1 MRQRNPQIILL
12 LMLIGFSIMHVTAQ
26 DKSHHAS
33 HGIEA
38 GQRIT
43 LNGMWNFKA
52 DYYDKGIV
60 QNWYAANFNDAG
72 WDQLPVPGNW
82 DIRNEYADF
91 SGKGWYRTAFNSPSK
106 IGGNIV
112 RLNFEAVGIAYKV
125 WLNDVLIGAVS
136 GGFLSHDFDITSLIK
151 VGLKNTLVVCADNSF
166 RSGAYWSWG
175 GIRRPVTLLVDDPLH
190 IKSVKIVAT
199 PNLKKGTAAITFN
212 AAIFNSNP
220 ANEIVDLWYEVSF
233 KGKPVKSGLK
243 KITLINGNT
252 NSAEINCSLAAKD
265 VQLWHFDFPNLYNLK
280 VQIRKGNTI
289 LHEINDRFGIR
300 TIEIADGK
308 FLLNGESVRAMGLNW
323 VADDRLTGNTLQ
335 PEVFKRD
342 IDNMKT
348 LGVNITRL
356 SHMPLPKD
364 LYDYLDEKGILVIA
378 EIPLWGTTSLTDPAN
393 PTARQWMRQLVNN
406 HFNHPSIIGWCVGN
420 EIGDK
425 SKNTKVMEYGEKAI
439 RYVKDSLDNSRL
451 VVLVSHTA
459 NHQKEDPSQF
469 GDFVPY
475 NTYGAWGKNVASV
488 NNNQPGKL
496 IFVSE
501 CGGNLIGE
509 DINTSTGNF
518 PEMFNEIRNR
528 EYCFGASL
536 WTYNDYR
543 SDYRTSNLSWD
554 SKISQNR
561 DWGVVDV
568 YGNKKRAFEIIRKEF
583 APFRLLSVKSNN
595 NTTEV
600 NLMPRNKLDLPAYT
614 LRQYKLVCEDF
625 GDDFKVIKK
634 TTITIQTV
642 NPGDTSFTKSFA
654 NEINKQAI
662 TARKISVVSPT
673 NYTLMDTTIFFAIPQ
688 KPVIK
693 AVFNNGNKIR
703 VVFDHVNSAS
713 EYKLQYGD
721 NELSK
726 STINTIDNYMETDQ
740 LPVGNNIG
748 KVYQVQLVAINS
760 FGEAKSE
767 IYKEAI
773 NSYGKLP
780 PVIKGVTAFQ
790 NGISIGYSSEKG
802 EYRYQVQ
809 YSTSQDFLLDTH
821 IMQVKNKGACY
832 IPDLKAGLTYYVRMS
847 VFEQYEVQSK
857 WSEAYKATL

>member
-1 MRQRNPQIILL
+1 MVQKISPIILL
-12 LMLIGFSIMHVTAQ
+12 VAFFIFSVMHLTAQ
-26 DKSHHAS
+26 DNSPHS
-33 HGIEA
+33 NQDIQA
-38 GQRIT
+38 GQIIS

-52 DYYDKGIV
+52 DYYGKGET
-60 QNWYAANFNDAG
+60 QQWFSSSFNDAG
-72 WDQLPVPGNW
+72 WDRLAVPGNW

-91 SGKGWYRTAFNSPSK
+91 SGKGWYRTVFNSPAGIAGKS
-106 IGGNIV
+106 V

-125 WLNDVLIGAVS
+125 WLNGVLIGDIS
-136 GGFLSHDFDITSLIK
+136 GGFLSNDFDVTKL
-151 VGLKNTLVVCADNSF
+151 LKEGFKNSLVVCADNSF

-175 GIRRPVTLLVDDPLH
+175 GIRRPVTLLVDDPMH
-190 IKSVKIVAT
+190 IESVKITAT
-199 PNLKKGTAAITFN
+199 PDLKKGTAAISFN
-212 AAIFNSNP
+212 AAFSNGNQVNEVVDLVYELSSKGKLIKIGSQKITFVNSNIKT
-220 ANEIVDLWYEVSF
+220 A
-233 KGKPVKSGLK
+233 
-243 KITLINGNT
+243 KINF
-252 NSAEINCSLAAKD
+252 SLAAKD

-280 VQIRKGNTI
+280 VQIKKGSTI
-289 LHEINDRFGIR
+289 VHEINDRFGIR
-300 TIEIADGK
+300 KVEITGGR

-342 IDNMKT
+342 IDNMKA

-364 LYDYLDEKGILVIA
+364 VYDYLDEKGILVIA
-378 EIPLWGTTSLTDPAN
+378 EIPLWGTTKLTDPDN
-393 PTARQWMRQLVNN
+393 PIARQWMRQLVNN
-406 HFNHPSIIGWCVGN
+406 HFNHPAIIGWCVGN

-439 RYVKDSLDNSRL
+439 QFVKDSLDNSRL

-488 NNNQPGKL
+488 HNNQPGKL
-496 IFVSE
+496 IFISE

-518 PEMFNEIRNR
+518 PEMFNELRNL

-583 APFRLLSVKSNN
+583 SPFRSLTVKNN
-595 NTTEV
+595 NNSTEV
-600 NLMPRNKLDLPAYT
+600 NLQPRNRLDLPAYT
-614 LRQYKLVCEDF
+614 LKEYKLVCEDI
-625 GDDFKVIKK
+625 GKEGQSLKRSA
-634 TTITIQTV
+634 ITIQTV
-642 NPGDTSFTKSFA
+642 NPGDPAFTKSFA
-654 NEINKQAI
+654 QEVSNQAI
-662 TARKISVVSPT
+662 AARKISLVSPT
-673 NYTLMDTTIFFAIPQ
+673 SYTLMDTTIYYTVPQ
-688 KPVIK
+688 VPVIK

-703 VVFDHVNSAS
+703 VVFDHVNFAS
-713 EYKLQYGD
+713 EYKLLYGES
-721 NELSK
+721 ELNI
-726 STINTIDNYMETDQ
+726 STVNTIDNYIETAK
-740 LPVGNNIG
+740 LPAIGNIG
-748 KVYQVQLVAINS
+748 KVYQVQLVAINH
-760 FGEAKSE
+760 FGESKSV
-767 IYKEAI
+767 IHKEAI
-773 NSYGKLP
+773 TNYGKLP
-780 PVIKGVTAFQ
+780 PVIKGVTVFQ
-790 NGISIGYSSEKG
+790 NGISLGYSSEKG
-802 EYRYQVQ
+802 EYRYEVQ
-809 YSTSQDFLLDTH
+809 YSTSPGFSSDTH

-832 IPDLKAGLTYYVRMS
+832 IPDLKQGLTYYVRMC
-847 VFEQYEVQSK
+847 VFEQYEVQSE
-857 WSEAYKATL
+857 WSETYEVKL

>member
-1 MRQRNPQIILL
+1 MNRKIRQIALL
-12 LMLIGFSIMHVTAQ
+12 IVFLSFSTMHVTAQ
-26 DKSHHAS
+26 KKSFIS
-33 HGIEA
+33 KTVIQT
-38 GQRIT
+38 GQKIS

-52 DYYDKGIV
+52 DYYDKGV
-60 QNWYAANFNDAG
+60 AQNWYAAILNDAG

-82 DIRNEYADF
+82 DIRNEYSDF
-91 SGKGWYRTAFNSPSK
+91 SGRGWYRTVFNSPADIAGK
-106 IGGNIV
+106 RV

-125 WLNDVLIGAVS
+125 WVNNVLIGDLS
-136 GGFLSHDFDITSLIK
+136 GGFLSNDFDITKL
-151 VGLKNTLVVCADNSF
+151 LKDGYKNNLVVCADNSF

-175 GIRRPVTLLVDDPLH
+175 GIRRPVTLLVDDPMH
-190 IKSVKIVAT
+190 IESVKIVTT
-199 PNLKKGTAAITFN
+199 PDLKKGTAAITFN

-220 ANEIVDLWYEVSF
+220 ANEMVDLWYEVSF
-233 KGKPVKSGLK
+233 KGKPLKSGSK
-243 KITLINGNT
+243 KITVINSYT

-265 VQLWHFDFPNLYNLK
+265 VQLWHFDFPNLYDLK
-280 VQIRKGNTI
+280 VQIKKGNTI

-364 LYDYLDEKGILVIA
+364 VYDYLDEKGILVIA
-378 EIPLWGTTSLTDPAN
+378 EIPLWGTTNLTDPAN

-425 SKNTKVMEYGEKAI
+425 RKNTKVMEYGEKAI
-439 RYVKDSLDNSRL
+439 RFVKDSLDNSRL

-488 NNNQPGKL
+488 HNNQPGKL

-518 PEMFNEIRNR
+518 PEMFNEFRNR

-583 APFRLLSVKSNN
+583 APFRSLTVKSSNN
-595 NTTEV
+595 ITEV
-600 NLMPRNKLDLPAYT
+600 NLQPRNKLDLPAYT
-614 LRQYKLVCEDF
+614 LREYQLVCEDI

-634 TTITIQTV
+634 TAITIQTV
-642 NPGDTSFTKSFA
+642 NPGDTSFSKSFA
-654 NEINKQAI
+654 QEFSKQAI
-662 TARKISVVSPT
+662 AAKKISVVSPT
-673 NYTLMDTTIFFAIPQ
+673 NYTLMDTTIYFAIPQ
-688 KPVIK
+688 KPAIK

-703 VVFDHVNSAS
+703 VVFDHVNFAS
-713 EYKLQYGD
+713 GYKMLYGE

-726 STINTIDNYMETDQ
+726 SAVNTIDNYMETDQ

-767 IYKEAI
+767 IYMEAI

-790 NGISIGYSSEKG
+790 NGISIGYGSEKG

-809 YSTSQDFLLDTH
+809 YSTSPDFLLDTH

-832 IPDLKAGLTYYVRMS
+832 IPDLKTGLTYYVRMS
-847 VFEQYEVQSK
+847 VFEQYEVQSE
-857 WSEAYKATL
+857 WSETYKVTL